1 MQPSSCKLKNKSMF
15 TNIFYN
21 FLLGLADKF
30 KISFVSCFEP
40 LSKGI
45 FRPLSNIN
53 DRTFLAKI
61 VNGWKLLTFF
71 AKKATSPLFGSVCAF
86 HFAERHSTYCF
97 YLQSWNY
104 SLREKSPNTELF
116 LVRIFLYSD
125 WVRGKSLV
133 CIRFL
138 TFTINT

>member
-1 MQPSSCKLKNKSMF
+1 MF

-45 FRPLSNIN
+45 FRLLPNIN
-53 DRTFLAKI
+53 NRLFLAKI

-71 AKKATSPLFGSVCAF
+71 SKKATSPLFGSVCAF
-86 HFAERHSTYCF
+86 HFVERHSTYCF

-104 SLREKSPNTELF
+104 SLCEKSPNTELF
-116 LVRIFLYSD
+116 LVQIFLYSG
-125 WVRGKSLV
+125 WVRSKSLV
-133 CIRFL
+133 YIRFL
-138 TFTINT
+138 TFTRNT